1 MKSLLRSSARIL
13 LLVCA
18 LAFASGWLRADRGGS
33 AGAGAARPGEKTT
46 TVAARGGIA
55 TLYARDPI
63 TRTLCFDD
71 GQAGHVFQ
79 EGEVRNRCSHL
90 DFNAYAAGGF
100 SVGVQGGNVGRIVDL
115 GTADE
120 LQRRYGYSET
130 VGKGQGFASLGARGG
145 KVFVLKGGHRD
156 GAAQEVS
163 EAAALFGPGRPGEV
177 MQSAPVKAGHIYLVR
192 LTDRHEPS
200 FELTVKLLVLAH
212 APGES
217 VTLRWQTL

>member
-1 MKSLLRSSARIL
+1 MKSFLRTSARIL
-13 LLVCA
+13 LLVCV
-18 LAFASGWLRADRGGS
+18 LAVAAGWLHVERGGS
-33 AGAGAARPGEKTT
+33 ADAGAPASAGKTT
-46 TVAARGGIA
+46 SPARGGIT

-63 TRTLCFDD
+63 TRTLCFND
-71 GQAGHVFQ
+71 GQGGHVFQ

-90 DFNAYAAGGF
+90 DFSAYAADGF

-145 KVFVLKGGHRD
+145 KVFVLKGSHRD
-156 GAAQEVS
+156 GAAQEVA
-163 EAAALFGPGRPGEV
+163 EAGPLFGPERRGEA
-177 MQSAPVKAGHIYLVR
+177 MQSAPVRAGHIYLVR

-200 FELTVKLLVLAH
+200 FELAVKLLVLAH

-217 VTLRWQTL
+217 VTIRWQTL